1 MNLLDQQ
8 PQAGK
13 EQNDNQTVPLC
24 DIGSGGGAGLQGKVE
39 LVSQGAGGSVIDAHG
54 KALTPPKGWE
64 FLPAGDAG
72 LTRKVTAKTGVWR
85 VQARMGRRM
94 ISKGIWA
101 PSVIIV
107 EARQEV
113 EAERAT
119 ATYQKNGLVTGSGGN
134 ENRLSTKVNF
144 FGQCGTILPL
154 PRSTWSWN
162 SAIAEAVTIHAVP
175 VGSGT
180 VARTAM
186 IPIEERAAKAVIAW
200 MRHRTTAYD
209 SMTIA
214 RIKGERRQV
223 RRMLAQRSVELLRAY
238 REGGEIGPDCPLQHA
253 LGQAPPAQ
261 GPSFQTDPP
270 R

>member
-8 PQAGK
+8 PLPGK
-13 EQNDNQTVPLC
+13 EKDNSQTVPLC
-24 DIGSGGGAGLQGKVE
+24 DIESGSGAGLQGKVE
-39 LVSQGAGGSVIDAHG
+39 LVSQGAGGSLIDAHG
-54 KALTPPKGWE
+54 KALTPPEGWE

-101 PSVIIV
+101 PAVIIA
-107 EARQEV
+107 EARREV
-113 EAERAT
+113 EAQRAT
-119 ATYQKNGLVTGSGGN
+119 EAYQKKRAGDQQRRERKQTEYEG
-134 ENRLSTKVNF
+134 EF
-144 FGQCGTILPL
+144 FQAVRDYLAFAPHYL
-154 PRSTWSWN
+154 ELEQ
-162 SAIAEAVTIHAVP
+162 AIAEAVTVHAVP

-209 SMTIA
+209 SMAIA

-223 RRMLAQRSVELLRAY
+223 RRMLAQRSVDLLRAY
-238 REGGEIGPDCPLQHA
+238 REGGEIGPDCPLQRA
-253 LGQAPPAQ
+253 LERAIPVE
-261 GPSFQTDPP
+261 
-270 R
+270 

>member
-1 MNLLDQQ
+1 M
-8 PQAGK
+8 
-13 EQNDNQTVPLC
+13 
-24 DIGSGGGAGLQGKVE
+24 
-39 LVSQGAGGSVIDAHG
+39 SQGAGGSLIDAHG
-54 KALTPPKGWE
+54 KVVTPPKGWE

-101 PSVIIV
+101 PSVIIA

-113 EAERAT
+113 EAQRAT
-119 ATYQKNGLVTGSGGN
+119 AAYQKKRAGDQQRRERKQTEYEG
-134 ENRLSTKVNF
+134 EF
-144 FGQCGTILPL
+144 FQAVRDYLAFAPHYLELERT
-154 PRSTWSWN
+154 
-162 SAIAEAVTIHAVP
+162 IAEAVTVHAVP

-186 IPIEERAAKAVIAW
+186 IPIEDRAAKAVIAW

-209 SMTIA
+209 SMAIA

-238 REGGEIGPDCPLQHA
+238 REGGEIGADCPLQLA
-253 LGQAPPAQ
+253 LGQALPAQ
-261 GPSFQTDPP
+261 QPSVQSCPP